1 MTPLDTQMTAFLKTS
16 LTGKINNLPQ
26 FKGEALLPIF
36 EAVVNSIQSIEERGN
51 LDNGKITV
59 VINRDGQNSLP
70 GFDSEKQKIIG
81 FEIIDNGVGFD
92 DTNYDSFLTSD
103 TTHKLEKGCK
113 GIGRFFWLKAFDHIE
128 VSSIYYSNGTN
139 RKRSFRFT
147 RRNGI
152 SNAKD
157 STTKSKQE
165 TTVKLIGFQ
174 EEYRKQPSAYKTT
187 EKIAQRILEHCLSY
201 FIANKVPIIIVKDED
216 ESISLNNLFEKI
228 SKNITTEGIEL
239 SGEKFQISH
248 IKLYSTYNKMH
259 NLVFCGR
266 SREVKSFNI
275 SNLLGTSSQFDEND
289 SKFIYSAYISS
300 SYLDKYVSQSR
311 IDFEIP
317 DKLDLLTGDFP
328 ISIDEVKLET
338 IKRSKIFLAD
348 YLSSLLVRKK
358 EIASNY
364 VEKKNPTLR
373 SVLHYCPEVYDEIDP
388 TSSDAKVDEVLYK
401 YKGKAEFE
409 IRNISEKLLKT
420 QSESVDEIKQEYK
433 DINEK
438 LESFQK
444 DQLTAYILFRRMIID
459 LLEKKLEINKND
471 GKYYNEN
478 IVHDIIFPRK
488 TSTDEINFEE
498 HNMWLIDERLTFH
511 SFATSDPRLCDITES
526 ESEDRPDILVFAE
539 VDDDKIARCVSIIEL
554 KKPQKSRFEEDPTRQ
569 LYRYVRQI
577 NACRVKTT
585 SGRMLSVNDSTR
597 FYCYAICDLTPPVI
611 EYAENNNF
619 AKLKGEFGYYTYNRL
634 LNAHT
639 EIIDFDKIIVD
650 VKQRHKVFF
659 EKLGI

>member
-1 MTPLDTQMTAFLKTS
+1 MTTSLKTS
-16 LTGKINNLPQ
+16 LMGKINNLPQ
-26 FKGEALLPIF
+26 FKGEALLPVF
-36 EAVVNSIQSIEERGN
+36 EAVVNSIQSIEECGN
-51 LDNGKITV
+51 LKNGKITIT
-59 VINRDGQNSLP
+59 INRDGQSSLP
-70 GFDSEKQKIIG
+70 VLDTDKQKIIG

-92 DTNYDSFLTSD
+92 DTNFDSFLTSD

-113 GIGRFFWLKAFDHIE
+113 GIGRFFWLKAFDYIE
-128 VSSIYYSNGTN
+128 ISSIYVNNGTG

-147 RRNGI
+147 REDGI
-152 SNAKD
+152 SNVKD
-157 STTKSKQE
+157 NTVKSKQE
-165 TTVKLIGFQ
+165 TTVKLVGFQ

-201 FIANKVPIIIVKDED
+201 FIAKNVPSIIVKDDD
-216 ESISLNNLFEKI
+216 ETIQLNELFNKI
-228 SKNITTEGIEL
+228 SQNITTEEIDL

-248 IKLYSTYNKMH
+248 IKLYSTYSKMH

-275 SNLLGTSSQFDEND
+275 SNLLGTSSQFDEDN
-289 SKFIYSAYISS
+289 SRFIYSAYISS
-300 SYLDKYVSQSR
+300 QYLDKYVSQSR

-317 DKLDLLTGDFP
+317 NELDLLTGDFP
-328 ISIDEVKLET
+328 LSIDDLKRE
-338 IKRSKIFLAD
+338 IINRSKIFLAD
-348 YLSSLLVRKK
+348 YLNSLLIRKR
-358 EIASNY
+358 EIAADY
-364 VEKKNPTLR
+364 VEKKNPMLR
-373 SVLHYCPEVYDEIDP
+373 SVIHYCPEIYDEIDP
-388 TSSDAKVDEVLYK
+388 NSSDEKVDEILYK

-409 IRNISEKLLKT
+409 IRNRSKKLLKT
-420 QSESVDEIKQEYK
+420 QSESIDEVKAEYK
-433 DINEK
+433 EINEK

-444 DQLTAYILFRRMIID
+444 DQLTAYILFRKMIID

-488 TSTDEINFEE
+488 ATTDEINFEE

-511 SFATSDPRLCDITES
+511 SFATSDNRLCDTTDLES
-526 ESEDRPDILVFAE
+526 EERPDILVFAE
-539 VDDDKIARCVSIIEL
+539 VDDDKIARSVSVIEL

-569 LYRYVRQI
+569 LYRYVRKI
-577 NACRVKTT
+577 ASCSVKTMT
-585 SGRMLSVNDSTR
+585 GRILSVNGSTR
-597 FYCYAICDLTPPVI
+597 FYCYAICDLTSPVV

>member
-1 MTPLDTQMTAFLKTS
+1 MTAFLKTS

-51 LDNGKITV
+51 LGNGKITV

-70 GFDSEKQKIIG
+70 FDTEKQKIIG

-92 DTNYDSFLTSD
+92 DTNFDSFLTSD

-128 VSSIYYSNGTN
+128 ISSIYSSNGIN
-139 RKRSFRFT
+139 RKRGFRFT
-147 RRNGI
+147 KQNGI
-152 SNAKD
+152 SNIKET
-157 STTKSKQE
+157 TTKSKQE

-201 FIANKVPIIIVKDED
+201 FIANKAPVIVVKDED
-216 ESISLNNLFEKI
+216 ESISLNSLFEEI
-228 SKNITTEGIEL
+228 SKNITPEEIEM
-239 SGEKFQISH
+239 SGEKFHISH
-248 IKLYSTYNKMH
+248 IKLYSTHNKMH

-328 ISIDEVKLET
+328 LSIDEVKLEA

-373 SVLHYCPEVYDEIDP
+373 SVLHYCPEVYEEIDP
-388 TSSDAKVDEVLYK
+388 TSSDEKVDEILYK

-409 IRNISEKLLKT
+409 IRSISKKLLKT
-420 QSESVDEIKQEYK
+420 QSESVDEIRQEYK

-488 TSTDEINFEE
+488 TSTDQINFEE

-511 SFATSDPRLCDITES
+511 SFATSDNRLCDTTES
-526 ESEDRPDILVFAE
+526 NSEDRPDILVFAE

-577 NACRVKTT
+577 NTSRVKTT
-585 SGRMLSVNDSTR
+585 SGRVLSVNDSTR